1 MLIFAKK
8 KGFYF
13 FVFFCFF
20 LIFFFFFFL
29 IFFEERKTEN
39 GKQKTENG
47 NSRSDPSNTVSGPRL
62 GPVEKRRDCPVFENT
77 LARPKLE
84 AIHVEICALVLFV
97 VVVVATHVVV
107 ALVPFPKV
115 VRPIIAGTR
124 VSILPFKAV
133 AETVPVRAFIL
144 WVATQAAWEVAAVFV
159 APATAGGA
167 NLMAALAL
175 TLAYQ
180 LVTEATVLSDVDPC
194 ELQPIGKLLLETF
207 PVVMVQVV
215 HRVRRH
221 SQRLPITGG
230 ATFRLAVE
238 GERVPLFRK
247 SLRKVSEKFR
257 KRGSHSKVLLSQD
270 EPHEVVHHHHGFK

>member
-1 MLIFAKK
+1 
-8 KGFYF
+8 
-13 FVFFCFF
+13 
-20 LIFFFFFFL
+20 
-29 IFFEERKTEN
+29 
-39 GKQKTENG
+39 
-47 NSRSDPSNTVSGPRL
+47 
-62 GPVEKRRDCPVFENT
+62 

-107 ALVPFPKV
+107 ALVPFPEV
-115 VRPIIAGTR
+115 VRPIIAEVRGM
-124 VSILPFKAV
+124 VIPFKAQ

-144 WVATQAAWEVAAVFV
+144 WVPTQAACEVAAVFV

-175 TLAYQ
+175 THAYR

-194 ELQPIGKLLLETF
+194 EPQTIGKLLHEIF
-207 PVVMVQVV
+207 PVAFVQVV
-215 HRVRRH
+215 HRVIRY

-230 ATFRLAVE
+230 ATFRLTVE
-238 GERVPLFRK
+238 RERVPLFRK

-270 EPHEVVHHHHGFK
+270 EPHEVVHHHHGFKSQGVVRRIQQVLDCTEPPCPEKPAERVVAETSRVLQDARIPVRECNPGLVVGGHDPALPNLARVPKEQTTI